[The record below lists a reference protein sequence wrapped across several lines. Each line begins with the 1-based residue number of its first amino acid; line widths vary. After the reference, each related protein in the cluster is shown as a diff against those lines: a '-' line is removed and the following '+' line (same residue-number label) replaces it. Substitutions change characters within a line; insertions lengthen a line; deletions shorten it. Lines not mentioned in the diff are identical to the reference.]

1 MRCLFSG
8 CDGGSDGSNGLYDI
22 SYQNASLFREDNQLY
37 EKLQNSGRAEF
48 TAGHQVATDK
58 IRFKIYDVMR
68 YYDRHD
74 VLKNEMNNFMTD
86 SGPNH
91 IFFAWCHSNHPRSG
105 VNEFMKYFQNRGG
118 MNLHQYYQH
127 MIETANANE
136 STTDAD
142 ASTPTMMRQSMMQ
155 QQHHQQLMQ
164 QQHKSAMMRQRMM
177 QQQLQPQ
184 TMQQQM
190 LQPQQQPGLEVVG
203 GGTFFFA

>member
-1 MRCLFSG
+1 MFSG

-91 IFFAWCHSNHPRSG
+91 VFFAWCHSNHPRSG
-105 VNEFMKYFQNRGG
+105 VNEFMNSFRGG
-118 MNLHQYYQH
+118 MNLHQFYNQNYQH
-127 MIETANANE
+127 M
-136 STTDAD
+136 
-142 ASTPTMMRQSMMQ
+142 MRPQMQ
-155 QQHHQQLMQ
+155 MNQQCPVSGPDLSQG
-164 QQHKSAMMRQRMM
+164 
-177 QQQLQPQ
+177 Q
-184 TMQQQM
+184 TC
-190 LQPQQQPGLEVVG
+190 LRAGLVL
-203 GGTFFFA
+203 TCPHAHFI